1 MPRSFAV
8 VTEAQNL
15 IRNLVRI
22 VDVQVVVV
30 VVGWLPCFGL
40 VQFRGFALV
49 AFGWGRFVDK
59 LTRRVPKQRRHH
71 IRPIPLGA

>member
-1 MPRSFAV
+1 MPRRSFAV

-30 VVGWLPCFGL
+30 VFGWLPCLALALAWFSSEASLWSHLVGVGL
-40 VQFRGFALV
+40 
-49 AFGWGRFVDK
+49 
-59 LTRRVPKQRRHH
+59 LTS
-71 IRPIPLGA
+71 